1 LRTDYFVKGYNL
13 PRRCVLKKYL
23 LVSALGLSVILSS
36 CGWLLKG
43 TKIDLPGDNPVGLNG
58 KTIDVG
64 SSGAGRPELM
74 SNRVAKAFNA
84 AITDATFADTPN
96 ISTELNKYGIS
107 VGGLTAW
114 GACLKFS
121 GTAVLKNNTAAVPAA
136 ITLSDVSAELTLK
149 DAVTAGISFTL
160 KTDPA
165 TASLTLNNT
174 SANNYS
180 FDPNKL
186 VLCARL
192 ETASLTQLVTILE
205 AGGTNTTSGTLKYSL
220 DGISGLSAGSTLTLT
235 FGIGSSYIIL

>member
-1 LRTDYFVKGYNL
+1 M
-13 PRRCVLKKYL
+13 KKYVL
-23 LVSALGLSVILSS
+23 IYALGLSVILSS

-74 SNRVAKAFNA
+74 SSRVTKAFNA

-96 ISTELNKYGIS
+96 ISTELNKYGIN

-114 GACLKFS
+114 GACLQFS
-121 GTAVLKNNTAAVPAA
+121 GSAILKNNSAAVPAT
-136 ITLSDVSAELTLK
+136 ITLSDASAELTLK
-149 DAVTAGISFTL
+149 DAVQTAGIAFTL
-160 KTDPA
+160 KTNPA
-165 TASLTLNNT
+165 TASVTLNNT
-174 SANNYS
+174 ASTNNYT
-180 FDPNKL
+180 FDPKKL

>member
-1 LRTDYFVKGYNL
+1 M
-13 PRRCVLKKYL
+13 KKYL
-23 LVSALGLSVILSS
+23 LISALGLSVILSS
-36 CGWLLKG
+36 CGWILKG
-43 TKIDLPGDNPVGLNG
+43 TKIDLPGENPVGLNG
-58 KTIDVG
+58 KSIDVG

-84 AITDATFADTPN
+84 AITDATFEDTPN

-121 GTAVLKNNTAAVPAA
+121 GTAVLKNNTAAVPTA

-149 DAVTAGISFTL
+149 DPVQTAGLAFTL

-165 TASLTLNNT
+165 NASVTLNNT
-174 SANNYS
+174 ASTNNYS
-180 FDPNKL
+180 FDPTKL

-205 AGGTNTTSGTLKYSL
+205 SGGTNTVSGTLKYSL
-220 DGISGLSAGSTLTLT
+220 DGISGLTIGSTLTLT
-235 FGIGSSYIIL
+235 FGTGNSYIIL